1 MNNVLPSLHGKDRF
15 RRNNIMREDIKL
27 AVSMS
32 GNSDTLGN
40 TERATEAFNAFVT
53 KLIDPER
60 FRIIAE
66 KYNQIV

>member
-1 MNNVLPSLHGKDRF
+1 
-15 RRNNIMREDIKL
+15 MREDIKL

-66 KYNQIV
+66 KYGPCICFLYGIRYIFLKLCSAV

>member
-1 MNNVLPSLHGKDRF
+1 
-15 RRNNIMREDIKL
+15 MREDIKL